1 MAVANYLR
9 SATNISPHAGESR
22 YRGIV
27 KDADP
32 TRYYRL
38 RLNQR
43 SSLNLALLGLQSDA
57 NLALI
62 TGNGKTIGK
71 STRGGQNSESIAQ
84 TVESG
89 TYYVRVSRQQGA
101 TRYQLR
107 IGVDAVQQSTISTP
121 GSTSTGTSL
130 IDQVLALVNA
140 QRNQAGLKPVKLN
153 SALTAS
159 AQAHSQDMAF
169 NDFFGH
175 QGSNGSTSDQRAL
188 AAGYNYLS
196 VGENIAAGFSTPE
209 AVVQAW
215 MDSPSHRDN
224 ILHTSVEDMGI
235 GFYFLE
241 NDPGSTNHRYYW
253 TQDFGKPLF

>member
-1 MAVANYLR
+1 MSVENYLR
-9 SATNISPHAGESR
+9 SATNISPRTGESR

-32 TRYYRL
+32 ARYYRL

-43 SSLNLALLGLQSDA
+43 SSLNLALTGLQSDA
-57 NLALI
+57 DLALI
-62 TGNGKTIGK
+62 NSNGKTIGK
-71 STRGGQNSESIAQ
+71 SVRSGQSRESIAQ
-84 TVESG
+84 TVGSG
-89 TYYVRVSRQQGA
+89 TYYVRVSPQQGT

-107 IGVDAVQQSTISTP
+107 IGVDTAQQSATSTP
-121 GSTSTGTSL
+121 DQASTGNSL
-130 IDQVLALVNA
+130 IDQVLALVNI
-140 QRNQAGLKPVKLN
+140 QRSQAGLKPVKLN

-159 AQAHSQDMAF
+159 AQAHTQDMAF

-175 QGSNGSTSDQRAL
+175 RGSNGSTSDQRAL

-209 AVVQAW
+209 TVVQAW
-215 MDSPSHRDN
+215 MDSPSHREN
-224 ILHTSVEDMGI
+224 ILHSSVEDMGI

-241 NDPGSTNHRYYW
+241 NDPGSTNYRYYW